1 VADIYSNFLERY
13 GNLTLVQNVARPI
26 IEKGD
31 NCIIV
36 APTGSGKTEAALLP
50 AIKRLHDESA
60 ELRGI
65 RIIYITPLRA
75 LNRDLMKR
83 LAWLCDKAGISI
95 SVRHGDTTQSERKQQ
110 EKNAPVLLITTP
122 ETLQSILPSK
132 AFSSHLKNVSFV
144 IVDEIHELYFNKRG
158 AQLSVGLERLEELS
172 RGFVRIGISA
182 TVSKPEEIGRFL
194 CGGRK
199 FHIAASE
206 TKKMTDIKVHLPKI
220 PSGLISKE
228 MISDF
233 ALDDPST
240 ARLEDIIKTIKDSK
254 STLIFG
260 NTRQVVEALGSR
272 LIAINRVEG
281 FGGIGVH
288 HGSLD
293 KKDRIEVE
301 DLFKTGRI
309 KSLISTS
316 SLELGID
323 IGDIDHVIQY
333 GSPRQAVRLA
343 QRVGRSGHSEK
354 RTSKGLIISSSR
366 IDALEALS
374 TIKCM
379 EDGKLEEFATIKGPL
394 DVLCNQICGI
404 ALDKREVEID
414 YVKGI
419 IRSSYCFSDQ
429 KDEEFE
435 SLLLFMKKQH
445 LVSVDGTKIFASGST
460 RMYYYSHLSFIP
472 DSKKV
477 LVKNVSDNRMISSL
491 DERFVAANLEEG
503 TVFIAKGLPWK
514 IVSIDDESISVEPS
528 ESLDGAI
535 PDWVGEDIPV
545 SWRVADTTLN
555 YILDPSK
562 IPFEKMN
569 QVTLN
574 AVTDFCSEQGK
585 AWSEIAGKVVI
596 ERLDD
601 KVILH
606 SGLGTM
612 ANEGLS
618 KILSKLILSFTGK
631 GVTVRSSPYMIMFE
645 GTSDIKLDYLM
656 SRIPSHRVNSMLEDA
671 IKESD
676 MFRYNFIYVAKFFG
690 VIDRKATVSKS
701 MSKRLMRVLSD
712 TPVYRETIRHLMN
725 LLDIEVLK
733 TFIQRIEEGTLR
745 LVEVNN
751 PDISPLAQEVLNSAY
766 YTMELVMPIAPSKA
780 IIDSFSSFIMNKK
793 TELLCTYCGFYFGR
807 SVKELWGQCS
817 IHCPSC
823 NSVMICRYSEERL
836 NAVKKRIAGK
846 RFNAQ
851 EKKIFAEAMADAG
864 LLSSHGGKAI
874 AALNT
879 YGVGASGAARILLMQ
894 RVDDSLFYRDLIEAQ
909 KRFIRTKKYWR
920 V

>member
-1 VADIYSNFLERY
+1 M
-13 GNLTLVQNVARPI
+13 
-26 IEKGD
+26 
-31 NCIIV
+31 
-36 APTGSGKTEAALLP
+36 LP
-50 AIKRLHDESA
+50 AIKKLHDERSD
-60 ELRGI
+60 LHGI

-83 LAWLCDKAGISI
+83 LSWLCAKAGVSV
-95 SVRHGDTTQSERKQQ
+95 SVRHGDTTQAERRQQ
-110 EKNAPVLLITTP
+110 EKIAPVLLITTP

-132 AFSSHLKNVSFV
+132 AFSNHLKNVSFV

-172 RGFVRIGISA
+172 NGFTRIGISA

-194 CGGRK
+194 CGERK
-199 FHIAASE
+199 FHIAALE
-206 TKKMTDIKVHLPKI
+206 TKKRTEMKVHMPKT
-220 PSGLISKE
+220 PSGLIPNE

-240 ARLEDIIKTIKDSK
+240 ARLEEIIKTIKDSK

-272 LIAINRVEG
+272 LIAINRTEG

-301 DLFKTGRI
+301 DLFKNGKI

-333 GSPRQAVRLA
+333 GSPRQAVRIA

-354 RTSKGLIISSSR
+354 RISRGLVISSSC

-379 EDGKLEEFATIKGPL
+379 EDGKLEEFTTINGAL

-404 ALDKREVEID
+404 ALDKCEVDID
-414 YVKGI
+414 YIKNI
-419 IRSSYCFSDQ
+419 IRRSYCYRDL
-429 KDEEFE
+429 KNEEFE

-445 LVSVDGTKIFASGST
+445 LIAVNEAKVLASGST

-472 DSKKV
+472 DSKKIS
-477 LVKNVSDNRMISSL
+477 VKNISDNRMISYL

-514 IVSIDDESISVEPS
+514 IVSMDDGSISVEPS
-528 ESLDGAI
+528 ENLDGAI

-545 SWRVADTTLN
+545 SWTVADTTLN
-555 YILDPSK
+555 YIRNPSQ
-562 IPFEKMN
+562 IPSEKLN
-569 QVTLN
+569 EATLSLVIEFCTKQKN
-574 AVTDFCSEQGK
+574 AWHDIPDSL
-585 AWSEIAGKVVI
+585 VV

-645 GTSDIKLDYLM
+645 GASDMKLDYLI
-656 SRIPSHRVNSMLEDA
+656 SRIPSSRIDSMIEDA
-671 IKESD
+671 IKDSD
-676 MFRYNFIYVAKFFG
+676 IFRYNFIYIAKFFG

-701 MSKRLMRVLSD
+701 MSKRIMRVLSD
-712 TPVYRETIRHLMN
+712 TPVYRETMRYLMS
-725 LLDIEVLK
+725 LLDVPVLK
-733 TFIQRIEEGTLR
+733 KFIQGIEEGR
-745 LVEVNN
+745 MKMVEVNM
-751 PDISPLAQEVLNSAY
+751 PDISPIAQEVLNSAY

-780 IIDSFSSFIMNKK
+780 ILDSFSSFIMNKK
-793 TELLCTYCGFYFGR
+793 TELLCTYCGFHFTR
-807 SVKELWGQCS
+807 SVKDFWGIKS
-817 IHCPSC
+817 INCPSC
-823 NSVMICRYSEERL
+823 NSVMVCRYSEDRL
-836 NAVKKRIAGK
+836 NAVKKKIAGK
-846 RFNAQ
+846 KLTNA
-851 EKKIFAEAMADAG
+851 EKKSFGDAIVDAG
-864 LLSSHGGKAI
+864 LISSHGGKAI

-879 YGVGASGAARILLMQ
+879 YGIGASGAARILLMQ